1 MSSEMH
7 QDAREDNEGDRRENT
22 REDIQGDREGRPYP
36 TTRTA
41 TVDRVDTVILD
52 AQNMAKSFG
61 GLRAVDN
68 CSFSVARG
76 SVTGLIGPNGA
87 GKSTAANLITG
98 FIRADSGVI
107 LFDGKDIAH
116 LPVYQIA
123 RHGLTR
129 TFQITR
135 ELERMT
141 VTENMLAAP
150 HNQLG
155 ESFWLGLLGLPA
167 VRRQEEENLKRALK
181 LLKDFD
187 LYHLRDEYAGNLSG
201 GQRRLLELARVLMT
215 QPKLLLLDE
224 PFAGINPV
232 LAARLSDYIGAL
244 CKDEG
249 ITFLIIEH
257 NLAMVER
264 LCHTVIVMALGGT
277 IAEGSMAE
285 LRQNPAVV
293 DAYLGEG

>member
-1 MSSEMH
+1 MSSDTR
-7 QDAREDNEGDRRENT
+7 QDDREDNQHN
-22 REDIQGDREGRPYP
+22 REGRPYP
-36 TTRTA
+36 TMGTA
-41 TVDRVDTVILD
+41 TIDRADTVILD
-52 AQNMAKSFG
+52 ARNMVKSFG
-61 GLRAVDN
+61 GLRAVDD
-68 CSFSVARG
+68 CSFTVRRG
-76 SVTGLIGPNGA
+76 SITGLIGPNGA

-98 FIRADSGVI
+98 FIRADSGSI
-107 LFDGKDIAH
+107 LFDGKNLAH
-116 LPVYQIA
+116 LPAHRIA

-150 HNQLG
+150 HHQLG

-167 VRRQEEENLKRALK
+167 VHKQENENLKRALK
-181 LLKDFD
+181 LLQDFD

-201 GQRRLLELARVLMT
+201 GQRRLLELARVVMT

-232 LAARLSDYIGAL
+232 LAERLSNYIDAL

-264 LCHTVIVMALGGT
+264 LCQTVIVMALGRA

>member
-1 MSSEMH
+1 MSSE
-7 QDAREDNEGDRRENT
+7 T
-22 REDIQGDREGRPYP
+22 REDDRESRPYP
-36 TTRTA
+36 STNTA
-41 TVDRVDTVILD
+41 TASPADKIILD
-52 AQNMAKSFG
+52 ARNMAKSFG

-68 CSFSVARG
+68 CSFTVARG

-98 FIRADSGVI
+98 FIRADAGTI
-107 LFDGKDIAH
+107 LFDGNDIAH
-116 LPVYQIA
+116 MPVHQIA

-141 VTENMLAAP
+141 VVENMLAAP

-167 VRRQEEENLKRALK
+167 VRKQENENLKRALQ
-181 LLKDFD
+181 LLQDFD
-187 LYHLRDEYAGNLSG
+187 LYQLHDEYAGNLSG
-201 GQRRLLELARVLMT
+201 GQRRLLELARVVMT

-232 LAARLSDYIGAL
+232 LAARLSDYIETL
-244 CKDEG
+244 CKEEG

-264 LCHTVIVMALGGT
+264 LCHTVIVMALGRT

-285 LRQNPAVV
+285 LRQNAAVV
-293 DAYLGEG
+293 DAYLGEA

>member
-1 MSSEMH
+1 MSSETR
-7 QDAREDNEGDRRENT
+7 QDD
-22 REDIQGDREGRPYP
+22 QGDREGQPYSA
-36 TTRTA
+36 TNTA
-41 TVDRVDTVILD
+41 TVDREKTVILD
-52 AQNMAKSFG
+52 ARDITKSFG

-68 CSFSVARG
+68 CSFTVARG

-98 FIRADSGVI
+98 FVHADSGAI
-107 LFDGKDIAH
+107 LFDGKN
-116 LPVYQIA
+116 IA
-123 RHGLTR
+123 RLPAHRIARQGLTR

-150 HNQLG
+150 HHQLG
-155 ESFWLGLLGLPA
+155 ESFWPGLLGLPA
-167 VRRQEEENLKRALK
+167 VRRQEDENLKRALQ

-187 LYHLRDEYAGNLSG
+187 LYSLRDEYAGNLSG
-201 GQRRLLELARVLMT
+201 GQRRLLELARVVMT

-232 LAARLSDYIGAL
+232 LAARLSDYIEAL

-264 LCHTVIVMALGGT
+264 LCHMVIVMALGRT

>member
-1 MSSEMH
+1 MSQTSP
-7 QDAREDNEGDRRENT
+7 DAAT
-22 REDIQGDREGRPYP
+22 QGA
-36 TTRTA
+36 TA
-41 TVDRVDTVILD
+41 TARTPDTIILD
-52 AQNMAKSFG
+52 VRNIAKSFG

-68 CSFSVARG
+68 CSFTVTRG

-98 FIRADSGVI
+98 FIRADAGQIV
-107 LFDGKDIAH
+107 FDGKDIAH
-116 LPVYQIA
+116 LPPYRVA
-123 RHGLTR
+123 LRGLTR

-141 VTENMLAAP
+141 VTENMMAAP
-150 HNQLG
+150 HAQLG

-167 VRRQEEENLKRALK
+167 VRRQENEYLRRALQ
-181 LLKDFD
+181 LLRDFD

-201 GQRRLLELARVLMT
+201 GQRRLLELARVVMA

-232 LAARLSDYIGAL
+232 LASRLSEYIEQM
-244 CKDEG
+244 CREKG

-264 LCHTVIVMALGGT
+264 LCHTVIVMALGRT
-277 IAEGSMAE
+277 IAEGTMAE
-285 LRQNPAVV
+285 LRQNAAVV
-293 DAYLGEG
+293 DAYLGES

>member
-1 MSSEMH
+1 MSSEMPMS
-7 QDAREDNEGDRRENT
+7 QAAPEATARGT
-22 REDIQGDREGRPYP
+22 
-36 TTRTA
+36 TA
-41 TVDRVDTVILD
+41 TANPLDKIILD
-52 AQNMAKSFG
+52 ARNIVKSFG

-68 CSFSVARG
+68 CSFTVTRG

-98 FIRADSGVI
+98 FIRADSGSM
-107 LFDGKDIAH
+107 LFDGKDIAR
-116 LPVYQIA
+116 LPIHTIA
-123 RHGLTR
+123 QRGLTR

-141 VTENMLAAP
+141 VTENLMAAP
-150 HNQLG
+150 HDQLG
-155 ESFWLGLLGLPA
+155 ESFWPGLLGLPA
-167 VRRQEEENLKRALK
+167 VRKQEDEYLRRALM
-181 LLKDFD
+181 LLRDFD

-201 GQRRLLELARVLMT
+201 GQRRLLELARVVMT

-232 LAARLSDYIGAL
+232 LAARLSEYIEAL
-244 CKDEG
+244 CKDKG

-264 LCHTVIVMALGGT
+264 LCHTVIVMALGRT

-293 DAYLGEG
+293 EAYLGEG

>member
-1 MSSEMH
+1 MSSDTR
-7 QDAREDNEGDRRENT
+7 QDDREDN
-22 REDIQGDREGRPYP
+22 QHDREGRPYP
-36 TTRTA
+36 TMGTA
-41 TVDRVDTVILD
+41 TIDRADTVILD
-52 AQNMAKSFG
+52 ARNMVKSFG
-61 GLRAVDN
+61 GLRAVDD
-68 CSFSVARG
+68 CSFTVRRG
-76 SVTGLIGPNGA
+76 SITGLIGPNGA

-98 FIRADSGVI
+98 FIRADSGSI
-107 LFDGKDIAH
+107 LFDGKNLAH
-116 LPVYQIA
+116 LPAHRIA

-150 HNQLG
+150 HHQLG

-167 VRRQEEENLKRALK
+167 VHKQENENLKRALK
-181 LLKDFD
+181 LLQDFD

-201 GQRRLLELARVLMT
+201 GQRRLLELARVVMT

-232 LAARLSDYIGAL
+232 LAERLSNYIDAL

-264 LCHTVIVMALGGT
+264 LCQTVIVMALGRA

>member
-1 MSSEMH
+1 
-7 QDAREDNEGDRRENT
+7 
-22 REDIQGDREGRPYP
+22 
-36 TTRTA
+36 
-41 TVDRVDTVILD
+41 
-52 AQNMAKSFG
+52 
-61 GLRAVDN
+61 
-68 CSFSVARG
+68 
-76 SVTGLIGPNGA
+76 
-87 GKSTAANLITG
+87 
-98 FIRADSGVI
+98 
-107 LFDGKDIAH
+107 
-116 LPVYQIA
+116 
-123 RHGLTR
+123 
-129 TFQITR
+129 
-135 ELERMT
+135 MT

-167 VRRQEEENLKRALK
+167 VRRQEDENLKRALK

-201 GQRRLLELARVLMT
+201 GQRRLLELARVVMT

-264 LCHTVIVMALGGT
+264 LCHTVIVMALGRS
-277 IAEGSMAE
+277 IAEMLPDPAAE
-285 LRQNPAVV
+285 LLQRQVPSVFDGLTVRENLWLAATRRHRRSWPSPKASP
-293 DAYLGEG
+293 

>member
-1 MSSEMH
+1 MSSETPIN
-7 QDAREDNEGDRRENT
+7 QTPVEALV
-22 REDIQGDREGRPYP
+22 QS
-36 TTRTA
+36 TTTTA
-41 TVDRVDTVILD
+41 QPIDKIIL
-52 AQNMAKSFG
+52 ATQHMVKSFG
-61 GLRAVDN
+61 GLRAVDD
-68 CSFSVARG
+68 CSFTVTRG

-98 FIRADSGVI
+98 FVRADAGTIV
-107 LFDGKDIAH
+107 FDDKDIAR
-116 LPVYQIA
+116 LPVHRIA
-123 RHGLTR
+123 QWGLTR

-141 VTENMLAAP
+141 VTENLMAAP
-150 HNQLG
+150 HDQLG
-155 ESFWLGLLGLPA
+155 ESFWLGLLGTRA
-167 VRRQEEENLKRALK
+167 VRRQEDEYLLRALK

-201 GQRRLLELARVLMT
+201 GQRRLLELARVVMT

-232 LAARLSDYIGAL
+232 LASRLSDYIEAL
-244 CKDEG
+244 CKEQG

-264 LCHTVIVMALGGT
+264 LCDTVIVMALGRT

-285 LRQNPAVV
+285 LRQNSAVV

>member
-1 MSSEMH
+1 MSSE
-7 QDAREDNEGDRRENT
+7 T
-22 REDIQGDREGRPYP
+22 RSDDSESRASSA
-36 TTRTA
+36 TSTA
-41 TVDRVDTVILD
+41 TASPVSKVILD
-52 AQNMAKSFG
+52 VQNMAKSFG

-68 CSFSVARG
+68 CSFTVNRG

-98 FIRADSGVI
+98 FIRADTGTI
-107 LFDGKDIAH
+107 LFDGKDIAR
-116 LPVYQIA
+116 LPAHQIA

-141 VTENMLAAP
+141 VLENMLAAP

-167 VRRQEEENLKRALK
+167 VRKQEDENLKRALK
-181 LLKDFD
+181 LLQDFD

-201 GQRRLLELARVLMT
+201 GQRRLLELARVVMA

-232 LAARLSDYIGAL
+232 LATRLSDYIDAL

-264 LCHTVIVMALGGT
+264 LCHTVIVMALGST
-277 IAEGSMAE
+277 IAEGTMAE
-285 LRQNPAVV
+285 LRQNAAVV
-293 DAYLGEG
+293 DAYLGEA

>member
-1 MSSEMH
+1 MSSEMPIS
-7 QDAREDNEGDRRENT
+7 QAAPEAMARGA
-22 REDIQGDREGRPYP
+22 
-36 TTRTA
+36 TA
-41 TVDRVDTVILD
+41 TAHPADKIILD
-52 AQNMAKSFG
+52 TRNMTKSFG

-68 CSFSVARG
+68 CSFTVARG

-98 FIRADSGVI
+98 FIRADTGNI
-107 LFDGKDIAH
+107 LFDGKDIAR
-116 LPVYQIA
+116 LPVYTIA
-123 RHGLTR
+123 RRGLTR

-135 ELERMT
+135 ELERLT
-141 VTENMLAAP
+141 VTENLMAAP
-150 HNQLG
+150 HDQLG

-167 VRRQEEENLKRALK
+167 VHKQEDEYLQRALK
-181 LLKDFD
+181 LLQDFD

-201 GQRRLLELARVLMT
+201 GQRRLLELARVVMT

-232 LAARLSDYIGAL
+232 LAARLSEYIEVL
-244 CKDEG
+244 CKETG

-264 LCHTVIVMALGGT
+264 LCHTVIVMAVGRT

>member
-1 MSSEMH
+1 MSSETR
-7 QDAREDNEGDRRENT
+7 QDDRED
-22 REDIQGDREGRPYP
+22 RPYP
-36 TTRTA
+36 TSKTA
-41 TVDRVDTVILD
+41 TVERDNTVILD
-52 AQNMAKSFG
+52 ARDMSKSFG

-68 CSFSVARG
+68 CSFTVTRG

-98 FIRADSGVI
+98 FIHADTGII
-107 LFDGKDIAH
+107 LLDGKNIAH
-116 LPVYQIA
+116 LPAHRIA

-150 HNQLG
+150 HHQLG
-155 ESFWLGLLGLPA
+155 ESFWPGLLGLPA
-167 VRRQEEENLKRALK
+167 ARRQEDENLKRALK

-201 GQRRLLELARVLMT
+201 GQRRLLELARVVMT

-232 LAARLSDYIGAL
+232 LAGRLSDYIAAL
-244 CKDEG
+244 CRASG

-264 LCHTVIVMALGGT
+264 LCSTVIVMALGRA
-277 IAEGSMAE
+277 IAEGSMAQ
-285 LRQNPAVV
+285 LRENQAVV

>member
-1 MSSEMH
+1 MSSDTR
-7 QDAREDNEGDRRENT
+7 QDDRENNQHE
-22 REDIQGDREGRPYP
+22 REEDSQGDREGRPYP
-36 TTRTA
+36 TTGVA
-41 TVDRVDTVILD
+41 TVSRVDKVILE
-52 AQNMAKSFG
+52 ARNMAKNFG
-61 GLRAVDN
+61 GLRAVDD
-68 CSFSVARG
+68 CSFTVTRG
-76 SVTGLIGPNGA
+76 SITGLIGPNGA

-98 FIRADSGVI
+98 FIRADSGSI
-107 LFDGKDIAH
+107 LFDGKDLARLPAH
-116 LPVYQIA
+116 RIA

-150 HNQLG
+150 HHQLG

-167 VRRQEEENLKRALK
+167 VRRQEDESLKRALK
-181 LLKDFD
+181 LLRDFD

-201 GQRRLLELARVLMT
+201 GQRRLLELARVVMT

-232 LAARLSDYIGAL
+232 LAERLSDYIDAL

-264 LCHTVIVMALGGT
+264 LCQTVIVMALGRA

>member
-1 MSSEMH
+1 MSSE
-7 QDAREDNEGDRRENT
+7 AR
-22 REDIQGDREGRPYP
+22 QGDYEGQPSP
-36 TTRTA
+36 ATSTA
-41 TVDRVDTVILD
+41 TMSPADKIILD
-52 AQNMAKSFG
+52 VQSMSKRFG

-68 CSFSVARG
+68 CSFTVGRG

-87 GKSTAANLITG
+87 GKSTAANSITG
-98 FIRADSGVI
+98 FIRADSGTI
-107 LFDGKDIAH
+107 LFEGKDIAR
-116 LPVYQIA
+116 LPVHQIA
-123 RHGLTR
+123 QQGLTR

-155 ESFWLGLLGLPA
+155 ESFWLGLLGLPT
-167 VRRQEEENLKRALK
+167 VRKQEDENLQRALK
-181 LLKDFD
+181 LLQDFD
-187 LYHLRDEYAGNLSG
+187 LYHLHDEYAGNLSG
-201 GQRRLLELARVLMT
+201 GQRRLLELARVVMT
-215 QPKLLLLDE
+215 RPKLLLLDE

-232 LAARLSDYIGAL
+232 LAGRLSDYIAAL

-264 LCHTVIVMALGGT
+264 LCHTVIVMALGRT

-285 LRQNPAVV
+285 LRQNEAVV
-293 DAYLGEG
+293 DAYLGER

>member
-1 MSSEMH
+1 MSSEI
-7 QDAREDNEGDRRENT
+7 R
-22 REDIQGDREGRPYP
+22 QGDREENQGDSRSRPSP
-36 TTRTA
+36 ETSTA
-41 TVDRVDTVILD
+41 TVERDHAGILD
-52 AQNMAKSFG
+52 ARKMSKSFG

-76 SVTGLIGPNGA
+76 SITGLIGPNGA

-98 FIRADSGVI
+98 FIRPDSGAI
-107 LFDGKDIAH
+107 LFDGRNIAR
-116 LPVYQIA
+116 LPAHRIA

-150 HNQLG
+150 HHQLG
-155 ESFWLGLLGLPA
+155 ESFWPGLLGLPV
-167 VRRQEEENLKRALK
+167 VRKQEDENLKRALK

-187 LYHLRDEYAGNLSG
+187 LYSLRDEYAGNLSG
-201 GQRRLLELARVLMT
+201 GQRRLLELARVVMT

-232 LAARLSDYIGAL
+232 LSARLSDYIEAL
-244 CKDEG
+244 CEDEG

-264 LCHTVIVMALGGT
+264 LCHTVIVMALGRT
-277 IAEGSMAE
+277 IAEGNMAE

-293 DAYLGEG
+293 EAYLGEG